1 MNNTLNKYAKKVVAA
16 GVALTVFVS
25 MNSFVA
31 AANYQV
37 KSGDSLFLI
46 GKRNGLSIEQLKLT
60 NGLNREYIFI
70 GENLVLPDAYTV
82 KAGDTIFLLAKR
94 FNTSIDMIVKLNNL
108 KSDLLLVGQKLLIAP
123 NVQTKTSVNL
133 LSSSN
138 TSNNTT
144 NTTTNTTTNITIN
157 NSVNKLASNTSNYY
171 TVSESHTLSVTYY
184 DYTVKSGDTSWTIAT
199 NHGIPFHELMKV
211 NNLTQ
216 NSNLSIG
223 QKVKIPKHNVPIN
236 NPQRQ
241 DRGVYMDWWTQA
253 QYVFAIG
260 SVAKATDLQTGK
272 SWYVKRTMG
281 ANHADC
287 EPLTA
292 KDTEIMRQ
300 VWGGKWS
307 WSTRAILIEIDGHR
321 IAASASAMPHDV
333 QAITNNNF
341 QGHHDIYFGNS
352 IRHVDGLPDAN
363 HEKKVKLA
371 AGIN

>member
-1 MNNTLNKYAKKVVAA
+1 MNDILNKYVRKAVAA

-25 MNSFVA
+25 MNSVVD

-46 GKRNGLSIEQLKLT
+46 GKSNGLSIEQLKLT
-60 NGLNREYIFI
+60 NNLNRDQIFI
-70 GENLVLPDAYTV
+70 GENLILPDSYTV

-94 FNTSIDMIVKLNNL
+94 FNTSIDMIVQLNNL

-123 NVQTKTSVNL
+123 NVQTKTTSTTT
-133 LSSSN
+133 SN
-138 TSNNTT
+138 T
-144 NTTTNTTTNITIN
+144 
-157 NSVNKLASNTSNYY
+157 VNKPASNTTSSA
-171 TVSESHTLSVTYY
+171 TVSQAASVTYF
-184 DYTVKSGDTSWTIAT
+184 DYTVKSGDTGWTIAI
-199 NHGIPFHELMKV
+199 NHGIPFHEFLKV

-223 QKVKIPKHNVPIN
+223 QTVKIPKHNIAIN

-253 QYVFAIG
+253 QYVFPIG

-272 SWYVKRTMG
+272 SWNVKRTMG

-307 WSTRAILIEIDGHR
+307 WTTRAILIEINGHR

-333 QAITNNNF
+333 QTITNNNF
-341 QGHHDIYFGNS
+341 AGHHDIYFGNS
-352 IRHVDGLPDAN
+352 IRHVDGRPDAN
-363 HEKKVKLA
+363 HEKNVKLA
-371 AGIN
+371 AGMN